1 MQKRKK
7 RRPTLEKRKDGYYE
21 NGRKLEDGEHIFHF
35 NCQHGAAVISGLTGN
50 KYFLDS
56 KRRPV

>member
-7 RRPTLEKRKDGYYE
+7 RRPILEKRKDGHYYE
-21 NGRKLEDGEHIFHF
+21 NGKKLEDGEYIFHF

-50 KYFLDS
+50 KYFL
-56 KRRPV
+56 K

>member
-1 MQKRKK
+1 MAQKRKK

-21 NGRKLEDGEHIFHF
+21 NGRKLEDGEYIFHF

-50 KYFLDS
+50 KYFL
-56 KRRPV
+56 K